1 MYIAIISV
9 KETLN
14 FGTHYYRF
22 KTTQNNYDI
31 LFNIYIISL
40 FLNLNTYIIKIINTK
55 TYFLWTKIKHI
66 SI

>member
-9 KETLN
+9 EETLN

-31 LFNIYIISL
+31 VFNIYIINL

-55 TYFLWTKIKHI
+55 TYFL
-66 SI
+66 